1 MQDTPP
7 AAALDAQAPWLAP
20 LRPLLPLLA
29 QADWP
34 AALSRGAARRGVRT
48 AAGLPVRFVPPQ
60 DAGATAYEAHIAA
73 TGRVPT
79 RAGGAGA
86 LHDAGN
92 ALMWLTL
99 PRSKAALNARQAA
112 ELARAGVAA
121 TRGAVR
127 DAATLLDESGLLLA
141 CGDDAA
147 LQMAA
152 TALAGHDWQRLL
164 VEHRPA
170 WGRTLVPWLL
180 GHALLEKLARPYK
193 AITAAVLLVR
203 ADAPGTAAAV
213 DAAAAAGL
221 YAAPLQSRRLPRLP
235 VLGIPGW
242 WAANAATSFYDDP
255 QVFRPARPLA
265 TAGG

>member
-1 MQDTPP
+1 MHD
-7 AAALDAQAPWLAP
+7 ASVVAALDPAAPWLAP
-20 LRPLLPLLA
+20 QRPLLPLLA

-34 AALSRGAARRGVRT
+34 AALSLEAARRDVRT

-141 CGDDAA
+141 CSDAA
-147 LQMAA
+147 VLQRAA
-152 TALAGHDWQRLL
+152 TALAGHDWQHLL
-164 VEHRPA
+164 VQHRPA
-170 WGRTLVPWLL
+170 WQRTLVPWLL

-193 AITAAVLLVR
+193 AITATVLLLR
-203 ADAPGTAAAV
+203 TDAPATAAAV
-213 DAAAAAGL
+213 DAVAAAWL
-221 YAAPLQSRRLPRLP
+221 HAAPLQARRLPRLP

-242 WAANAATSFYDDP
+242 WPANAAASFYDDP
-255 QVFRPARPLA
+255 QVFRPPRRLA

>member
-1 MQDTPP
+1 
-7 AAALDAQAPWLAP
+7 
-20 LRPLLPLLA
+20 
-29 QADWP
+29 
-34 AALSRGAARRGVRT
+34 
-48 AAGLPVRFVPPQ
+48 
-60 DAGATAYEAHIAA
+60 
-73 TGRVPT
+73 
-79 RAGGAGA
+79 
-86 LHDAGN
+86 AGN

-99 PRSKAALNARQAA
+99 PQSKAALNARQAA
-112 ELARAGVAA
+112 ELARAGVTAP
-121 TRGAVR
+121 RGAVR

-141 CGDDAA
+141 CGDDAV

-193 AITAAVLLVR
+193 AITATVLLVR

-213 DAAAAAGL
+213 DAAAAAEL
-221 YAAPLQSRRLPRLP
+221 YSAPLQSRRLPRLP

-242 WAANAATSFYDDP
+242 WAANAAASFYDDP